1 MHENAAAGLCHDNR
15 ASMYEILRDREGKL
29 VLQFAM
35 PGHWVGGQSR
45 TALIIMIYCLYY
57 YVYMYFPI

>member
-1 MHENAAAGLCHDNR
+1 MYGYAAAGLCHDNR
-15 ASMYEILRDREGKL
+15 SSMYEMLRGREGEL

-45 TALIIMIYCLYY
+45 TALIIMIYCLY
-57 YVYMYFPI
+57 

>member
-1 MHENAAAGLCHDNR
+1 MYEYAAAGLCHENR
-15 ASMYEILRDREGKL
+15 SFMYEMLRGREGEL

-35 PGHWVGGQSR
+35 PGHWAGGQSR
-45 TALIIMIYCLYY
+45 TARIIMIYFLYY